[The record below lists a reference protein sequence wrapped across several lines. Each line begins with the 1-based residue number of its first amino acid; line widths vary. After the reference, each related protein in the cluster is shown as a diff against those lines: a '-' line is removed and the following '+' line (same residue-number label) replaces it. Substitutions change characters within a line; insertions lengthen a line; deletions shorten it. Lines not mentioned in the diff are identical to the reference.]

1 MYSFVFRFACSLI
14 AQVLG
19 VVGSFPTSC
28 LSIWMSWVVLQ
39 QQETLSPCC
48 LSLFQLPGECCA
60 IQVSAQMNA
69 LLWLY
74 TLEAYK
80 AKAALLHSERI
91 RPPFRTAV
99 PLHSRTPRTA
109 RSLPPWCV
117 PRPFVPA
124 GNFNHA
130 SADCERFHSQTLT
143 VASFSSLTE
152 FILTSGDWEGHWI
165 CVMKSHGFLPFC
177 TPFRLLQRQK
187 LKGQIDSLQVRY
199 SLGDELFL

>member
-91 RPPFRTAV
+91 RPPFGSAV
-99 PLHSRTPRTA
+99 PLQSRTPRTA
-109 RSLPPWCV
+109 RSLPPGVSQGLLCLQVTLTTQVLTVSAFILRHSQLLLSLRLQNSFSLLGTEKDTGSVWWTV
-117 PRPFVPA
+117 VDFFPFVPL
-124 GNFNHA
+124 
-130 SADCERFHSQTLT
+130 SDYC
-143 VASFSSLTE
+143 
-152 FILTSGDWEGHWI
+152 
-165 CVMKSHGFLPFC
+165 
-177 TPFRLLQRQK
+177 
-187 LKGQIDSLQVRY
+187 KGRNWRDK
-199 SLGDELFL
+199 